1 MSEESR
7 VLASA
12 NVFQGEDKQLQFNV
26 VDSAGS
32 PINLV
37 TEGYTLAWFLFT
49 QAGPSGS
56 VLISKAHAGFTI
68 SDGAGTNDRATVA
81 IADTDTIS
89 ADGSSVLVAAGT
101 YWHEL
106 WKVNEGDEQM
116 LAFGDFVL
124 RPSRRRQQT
133 S

>member
-1 MSEESR
+1 MSQESR
-7 VLASA
+7 VTFADK
-12 NVFQGEDKQLQFNV
+12 VFQGEDKQIQFDV
-26 VDSAGS
+26 VNAAGT

-37 TEGYTLAWFLFT
+37 SGGYTLAWFLFT

-56 VLISKAHAGFTI
+56 TLITKAHASFTF
-68 SDGAGTNDRATVA
+68 SNGAGTNDRATVA
-81 IADTDTIS
+81 IADIDTIA
-89 ADGSSVLVAAGT
+89 ADGSVTVAAGT

-124 RPSRRRQQT
+124 RPSRRRQQIA
-133 S
+133 